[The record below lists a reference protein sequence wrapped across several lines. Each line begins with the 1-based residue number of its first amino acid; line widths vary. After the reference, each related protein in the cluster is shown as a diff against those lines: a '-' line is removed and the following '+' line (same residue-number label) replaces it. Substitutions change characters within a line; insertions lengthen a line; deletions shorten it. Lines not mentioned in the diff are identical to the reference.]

1 MCIFVYFLRS
11 ISTYSGDYF
20 LCLSYRACSFTGI
33 FLNKKLIRLCTTFWQ
48 SISAYTMLMSMKAY
62 MFIGSMDTYEWAEN
76 NVNKSILFQLRVC
89 KRIMQTNRH
98 SWMKVI
104 TLFYP
109 KPWPPSKQIRR
120 RQWEQPSDVAVVRP
134 WQGSSSPSAESQA
147 GDRYPRCSLKTPR
160 SLKPRDLAMAHRSR
174 FSLCPVTYL
183 SPNN

>member
-98 SWMKVI
+98 SWMEVI

-134 WQGSSSPSAESQA
+134 WQGSSSPSAES
-147 GDRYPRCSLKTPR
+147 RRPISTL
-160 SLKPRDLAMAHRSR
+160 
-174 FSLCPVTYL
+174 
-183 SPNN
+183 